1 MTYPPFVKSAV
12 GIYIETLLRWR
23 GLCKRVGDIGAVYEE
38 ILGGT
43 DSIEHPRAGLVDTVG
58 VSLVEYDGLA
68 GAWGAIADA
77 TCLFTKVKSLDVVC
91 PHCVEDCSII
101 ADEGGR
107 SEQAL
112 GVVLV
117 QL

>member
-1 MTYPPFVKSAV
+1 MTYPPFVESAV
-12 GIYIETLLRWR
+12 GMYIETLLRRR
-23 GLCKRVGDIGAVYEE
+23 GLCKRVGDIGTVYEE

-43 DSIEHPRAGLVDTVG
+43 HSIEHPRAGLVDAVG
-58 VSLVEYDGLA
+58 VSLVKYDGLA

-91 PHCVEDCSII
+91 PHCVEDCSIVV
-101 ADEGGR
+101 DKGGR
-107 SEQAL
+107 SKQTL
-112 GVVLV
+112 GVELV

>member
-1 MTYPPFVKSAV
+1 MTYPPFIESAV
-12 GIYIETLLRWR
+12 GMYIETLLQRR
-23 GLCKRVGDIGAVYEE
+23 GLCKCIGDVGAVYKE

-43 DSIEHPRAGLVDTVG
+43 DSIEHPRAGLVDAVG

-68 GAWGAIADA
+68 GVWGAIVDA

-91 PHCVEDCSII
+91 PHCVEDCSIVVNK
-101 ADEGGR
+101 GGR
-107 SEQAL
+107 SKQAL
-112 GVVLV
+112 GIVLV